1 MFLNYG
7 ILLRINFLNI
17 WNINIRS
24 NIFQRYKDKKK
35 FAKVINNE
43 TYLIPIFLSV
53 DLINTKNKA
62 PINGKIIKDER
73 IGNILFNN

>member
-1 MFLNYG
+1 MLILNDQ
-7 ILLRINFLNI
+7 
-17 WNINIRS
+17 
-24 NIFQRYKDKKK
+24 IFSKDIKIKKK
-35 FAKVINNE
+35 FANVINNE
-43 TYLIPIFLSV
+43 TYLIPVFLSV

>member
-1 MFLNYG
+1 MEESEIKHDIEG
-7 ILLRINFLNI
+7 
-17 WNINIRS
+17 S
-24 NIFQRYKDKKK
+24 NILQRYKDIKK

-43 TYLIPIFLSV
+43 TYLIPVFLSV